1 MKKFRLLMDTRQST
15 EYSCGASALQA
26 VLSYWG
32 KDIDEEELM
41 KLLHTTPETGTYP
54 EDIVKTAQEL
64 GFEANVKENLSLD
77 DLEDFTKKGNPAI
90 ILGQAWISQEESKK
104 AVTND
109 WEDGHYVVILAVDKD
124 YVYLEDPFV
133 RMGKGFIPR
142 EKFEEHWHNVGGR
155 TPKDATKQE
164 HVGIFIKGKK
174 PAKHQTFR
182 QMDLKNLD
190 FAKIAPLHLGVIMFK
205 GELMPYDLMKEM
217 QPILQ
222 SEFIKLAAF
231 IMLSKDKEG
240 RLTAMEGG
248 GITEEVEIIEI
259 DAIMAMMA
267 GLVEGGSA
275 LAISK
280 AESAVKQAA
289 TGDFGLSGNDIL
301 SIGTRLSPDSSAIIL
316 LIELLWARKLKD
328 IISKH
333 GGIVG
338 NQQILTE
345 ATLAGLWDRLQEA
358 GRVKK

>member
-1 MKKFRLLMDTRQST
+1 MKKFRLLMETRQST

-54 EDIVKTAQEL
+54 EDIVKTVQEL
-64 GFEANVKENLSLD
+64 GFEAIVKENLTIG
-77 DLEDFTKKGNPAI
+77 DLEDFTEKGNPAI
-90 ILGQAWISQEESKK
+90 VLGQAWISQEESKK

-109 WEDGHYVVILAVDKD
+109 WEDGHYIVILGVDKD

-133 RMGKGFIPR
+133 RMGKGFMPR

-174 PAKHQTFR
+174 PAKHQAFR

-190 FAKIAPLHLGVIMFK
+190 FAKIAPLLFVTIVFK
-205 GELMPYDLMKEM
+205 GELMPYDLMKEIR
-217 QPILQ
+217 PILE

-231 IMLSKDKEG
+231 IVIRKDKDG
-240 RLTAMEGG
+240 RLSAMEGG
-248 GITEEVEIIEI
+248 GVTEEEEIVEI

-267 GLVEGGSA
+267 GLVVGGPDIA
-275 LAISK
+275 RSK
-280 AESAVKQAA
+280 AKSAVKQAA
-289 TGDFGLSGNDIL
+289 TGDFGLSESDIL
-301 SIGTRLSPDSSAIIL
+301 SIGAWLSPDSSALVL
-316 LIELLWARKLKD
+316 LIEHLWVRKLKD

-333 GGIVG
+333 GGLVA

-345 ATLAGLWDRLQEA
+345 EMLAGLRDRLQEA
-358 GRVKK
+358 DKAKK